1 MVVRSGDLIVIAIV
15 VGGLASLEAAPA
27 QTPDRMPLPP
37 ALRQTAQDI
46 ESPEV
51 RVRRRALR
59 DLREHGGP
67 EALALLA
74 RLIGDEKRDLR
85 EDAIDLIARIY
96 VDPPQGHRISNV
108 EDAFG
113 LGAFRVTPWPA
124 NDELTQALVRA
135 LADEYA
141 SVRRDSAY
149 VLAIVSPTPV
159 ADTMAFELLASLS
172 DRNADVRVAAARA
185 LGRLRVTAAG
195 LQLVGRVNDEALEV
209 RLAAMRAL
217 GDIRERSAA
226 PALTEQ
232 FEFYDR
238 GIAGRQALD
247 ALARIGDPRSI
258 PVFEACRGS
267 DRPDRRVAA
276 YEGLARSGAA
286 KAAARLEAEL
296 AAERDERVRLAL
308 AFALASSGRS
318 VAPLI
323 EALTADD
330 LKLQALEY
338 LVEIGTMHAA
348 ELQTRLRDPDPLVRQ
363 HVAIALGF
371 VGGPEASA
379 ALAAASTDENA
390 LVRNAV
396 QVAQL
401 RIRIATR

>member
-1 MVVRSGDLIVIAIV
+1 MVS
-15 VGGLASLEAAPA
+15 GLAAVATAPPA
-27 QTPDRMPLPP
+27 QTPDRLPLPP
-37 ALRQTAQDI
+37 TLRQTAQDV
-46 ESPEV
+46 ESPDA

-59 DLREHGGP
+59 ELREHGGP

-74 RLIGDEKRDLR
+74 RLIGDEKLDIR
-85 EDAIDLIARIY
+85 EDAMDLVARIF
-96 VDPPQGHRISNV
+96 VEPPQGHRISSV

-113 LGAFRVTPWPA
+113 VGPFRVTPWPA
-124 NDELTQALVRA
+124 LGELTQALVKA
-135 LADEYA
+135 LADDYP

-149 VLAIVSPTPV
+149 VLAIVSPTPIS
-159 ADTMAFELLASLS
+159 DTMTFELMASLS
-172 DRNADVRVAAARA
+172 DRSADVRVAAARA
-185 LGRLRVTAAG
+185 LGRLRVKAAG
-195 LQLVGRVNDEALEV
+195 LQLVGRVNDEVLDV

-217 GDIRERSAA
+217 GDIRERAAA

-258 PVFEACRGS
+258 PVFEACKGS
-267 DRPDRRVAA
+267 DRQDRRVAA

-286 KAAARLEAEL
+286 KAPGPLESQL
-296 AAERDERVRLAL
+296 ATERDERVRLAL
-308 AFALASSGRS
+308 AFALAASGRS

-323 EALTADD
+323 EALANDD
-330 LKLQALEY
+330 LRPQALEY
-338 LVEIGTMHAA
+338 LVELGTRHAA

-371 VGGPEASA
+371 VGGPEADA
-379 ALAAASTDENA
+379 ALAAAANDANP

-401 RIRIATR
+401 RIRSATR